1 MENDMNELSEFD
13 NMIGR
18 GVKYMSIG
26 IFLILMSLVLS
37 DCAEK
42 QSRINLK
49 RQELLSSTMIEC
61 AKENGRWIISEHSD
75 YCLK

>member
-18 GVKYMSIG
+18 GVKYMGIG
-26 IFLILMSLVLS
+26 ILFIVMSLIITHCVENDARLIYKSRELS
-37 DCAEK
+37 
-42 QSRINLK
+42 
-49 RQELLSSTMIEC
+49 IEC